1 MFKDFG
7 DGTLNSLKDSDV
19 SLKSLS
25 WRNQQIL
32 QRLTEKN
39 KTYIDPYKLKSK
51 NIEILKTFEILFQD
65 ELTGSIVFWLTDE
78 KETSISFWVDSDYY
92 RKGIASKAVSLATN
106 YMFEETEVE
115 NIIAHV
121 ADTNVASKELMLKK
135 GFVPIHR
142 KVLSLINGDVPH
154 TVYRLDK

>member
-7 DGTLNSLKDSDV
+7 DGTLNPLTDSDV

-25 WRNQQIL
+25 WKNQQIL
-32 QRLTEKN
+32 QKLTDKN
-39 KTYIDPYKLKSK
+39 KAHIDPYKLKSK
-51 NIEILKTFEILFQD
+51 NIQILKTFEILFQD

-106 YMFEETEVE
+106 YMFEETEIE
-115 NIIAHV
+115 SIIAHV

>member
-1 MFKDFG
+1 M
-7 DGTLNSLKDSDV
+7 NSLKDSDV

-51 NIEILKTFEILFQD
+51 NIEILKTFEIFFQD
-65 ELTGSIVFWLTDE
+65 ELTGSIGFWLTDE

-106 YMFEETEVE
+106 YMFEETDTES
-115 NIIAHV
+115 IIAHV

>member
-7 DGTLNSLKDSDV
+7 DGISSSLSDSDV
-19 SLKSLS
+19 TLNHLFWARQKLV
-25 WRNQQIL
+25 NNL
-32 QRLTEKN
+32 AEKN
-39 KTYIDPYKLKSK
+39 KDYVEKYKLKSK
-51 NIEILKTFEILFQD
+51 NIKIIKTFEILYKQT
-65 ELTGSIVFWLTDE
+65 LVGSIAFWETE
-78 KETSISFWVDSDYY
+78 NKETAISFWVDSDYY

-106 YMFEETEVE
+106 YIFKETDTES
-115 NIIAHV
+115 IIAHV

-142 KVLSLINGDVPH
+142 KVLSLINGDVSH